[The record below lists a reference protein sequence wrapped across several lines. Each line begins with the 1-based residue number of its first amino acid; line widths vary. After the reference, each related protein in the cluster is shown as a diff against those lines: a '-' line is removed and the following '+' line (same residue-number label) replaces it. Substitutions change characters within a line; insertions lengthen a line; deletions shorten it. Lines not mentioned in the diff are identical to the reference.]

1 MPFGNS
7 KQKGTS
13 YLVFFFIGRQTW
25 PLKRKTFQLHIPKY
39 QLRCLV
45 YVIHICVCVYLSL
58 RVWVWSIGFLYKN
71 TRTNCCCI
79 SFSLLF
85 FSLDT
90 FRPLPQTARNESVD
104 DGLMCLTC
112 FFILRFSRISKKPT
126 AIATGMVLCW
136 KRWRRSNSSDTS
148 HRRRSSWRATN
159 PLWKRSDRL
168 GLVKFSELHPPT
180 LSSLSVSR

>member
-1 MPFGNS
+1 MICAIWKLQTKRDKLFGIFFYRSSNLTFEEKNFPTAHS
-7 KQKGTS
+7 EIPVKVSRICYS
-13 YLVFFFIGRQTW
+13 YM
-25 PLKRKTFQLHIPKY
+25 
-39 QLRCLV
+39 
-45 YVIHICVCVYLSL
+45 CVYLSL

-85 FSLDT
+85 FSPDT

-136 KRWRRSNSSDTS
+136 KR
-148 HRRRSSWRATN
+148 
-159 PLWKRSDRL
+159 
-168 GLVKFSELHPPT
+168 
-180 LSSLSVSR
+180 

>member
-45 YVIHICVCVYLSL
+45 YVIHICVCTFRFVSGCGPSPFY
-58 RVWVWSIGFLYKN
+58 
-71 TRTNCCCI
+71 TRI
-79 SFSLLF
+79 REPIVVASHFLF
-85 FSLDT
+85 FFFLDT